1 LEELRSPE
9 RFITAV
15 LIGNNVVNVT
25 ASVIA
30 TAAALRVFGSPG
42 IAVATGLMTFLLL
55 VFGEIIPKTFATRN
69 AERVSLQTAYALR
82 VITKSL
88 QPIVGVFTTLTA
100 GVMRLLGWDYRR
112 RSPLVTEEEIKMLLR
127 LGEEEGTIEH
137 DEREIIHK
145 VFKFTDQVAAGV
157 MTPRE
162 KMVVIED
169 NATLEEALVL
179 INESGHSRLPV
190 YHKNFDNIIGMVYAK
205 DLLRFQDSEL
215 KNIKASQIL
224 RPIYHVNINQKMPK
238 ILRALQRTRSQ
249 IAVVEKGSKVV
260 GLLSIEDIIEEIVGE
275 ILDEYDITTD
285 IPHNNAH

>member
-1 LEELRSPE
+1 MEELRSPE

-169 NATLEEALVL
+169 NSTLEEALVL

>member
-169 NATLEEALVL
+169 NSTLEEALVL